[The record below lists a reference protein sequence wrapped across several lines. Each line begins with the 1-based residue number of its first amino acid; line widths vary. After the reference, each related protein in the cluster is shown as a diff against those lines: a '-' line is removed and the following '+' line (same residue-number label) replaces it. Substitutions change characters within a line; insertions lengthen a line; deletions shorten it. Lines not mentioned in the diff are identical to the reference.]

1 MFYREVAPAPHLNQ
15 FIVSFWEFLVGQ
27 GASAPSTHEI
37 FPDGCVSLF
46 YYSNPALGIARL
58 GLTPLFAETT
68 KRTVTAGDRF
78 WGMRI
83 SPAAC
88 GAVLGVD
95 PAVMREPRYFP
106 ASEFPGLT
114 NGIEDAI
121 ADATSLEVAI
131 PIFESRMEAIAG
143 SGIRPDP
150 QVAQVIDLLIANAGD
165 IRINDLARTV
175 SLSPRQLQRRFKA
188 ASGLTMKRFARIRR
202 IRQAAF
208 VLIEQDRVN
217 WADRAAEMGYAD
229 QAHLTREFSSVTNQT
244 PGKFALR
251 MKTIKHGSMV
261 K

>member
-1 MFYREVAPAPHLNQ
+1 MFYREIAPAPHLNQ
-15 FIVSFWEFLVGQ
+15 FIVSFWEFLL
-27 GASAPSTHEI
+27 SPETSTTMTHEI

-46 YYSNPALGIARL
+46 YYTNPALGIARL
-58 GLTPLFAETT
+58 GVTPLFTETT
-68 KRTVTAGDRF
+68 KRTVTPGDRF

-88 GAVLGVD
+88 GTVLGVD
-95 PAVMREPRYFP
+95 PVMMREPRYFP
-106 ASEFPGLT
+106 ASEFPLLA
-114 NGIEDAI
+114 NGVADAI
-121 ADATSLEVAI
+121 ANADSLEHAI
-131 PIFESRMEAIAG
+131 RVFQSKMETIAG
-143 SGIRPDP
+143 SGIRPDSH
-150 QVAQVIDLLIANAGD
+150 VAKVVDLLVANAGD
-165 IRINDLARTV
+165 IRISDLASTV

-208 VLIEQDRVN
+208 ALIEQDRVN

-244 PGKFALR
+244 PGKFARKLR
-251 MKTIKHGSMV
+251 TIKHGPMV